1 MNSAEIAKL
10 ANVSRATVS
19 RVLNGHSNVS
29 ASTKEKIERIM
40 REHNYFPDEAARKL
54 AGKSNQMIAL
64 FVIDFSSKPG
74 EYTVTRSPFFSEFAG
89 YAIDIANIHGYNL
102 VTTIIHKENLS
113 DIDRLFQSKSIAGGI
128 IMGDILDQGF
138 LANLSSQGYKLVLC
152 HQIRHSPSPNILVV
166 GLDNYKC
173 GRLAGEELIRNGH
186 TRIAHITG
194 ERHRIAVQD
203 RLEGFINALTAAG
216 LSFDK
221 EHYLEYGEFYCNHSD
236 YEATL
241 RLLQRNLYCLPTAI
255 FISSVLMQV
264 GVMKALRDFGLRV
277 PADIS
282 LICLDEVSAD
292 IYTDPPISVV
302 SFSNEKYAKLAVTKL
317 IELINCG
324 SLPIHDYT
332 ISDCNVI
339 RRESILDI
347 SKAGTNENSN
357 TKIK

>member
-29 ASTKEKIERIM
+29 ASTREKIERIM

-74 EYTVTRSPFFSEFAG
+74 EYTLTRSPFFYEFAG
-89 YAIDIANIHGYNL
+89 YAIDIANMHGYNL
-102 VTTIIHKENLS
+102 VTTIIHQENLS

-128 IMGDILDQGF
+128 IMGDILEQSF
-138 LANLSSQGYKLVLC
+138 LANLSAQGYKLVLF
-152 HQIRHSPSPNILVV
+152 HQIRHSPSPNIVV
-166 GLDNYKC
+166 ISLNNYKC

-194 ERHRIAVQD
+194 ERYRVAVQD
-203 RLEGFINALTAAG
+203 RLEGFISALTAAG
-216 LSFDK
+216 LSFDQ
-221 EHYLEYGEFYCNHSD
+221 EHYLEYGGFYCNHSD

-241 RLLQRNLYCLPTAI
+241 RLLQRNLYSLPTAI
-255 FISSVLMQV
+255 FIASVSMQA
-264 GVMKALRDFGLRV
+264 GVMKALRDFGLHV
-277 PADIS
+277 PKDIS
-282 LICLDEVSAD
+282 LICLNEMGAD
-292 IYTDPPISVV
+292 IYSDPPISVV
-302 SFSNEKYAKLAVTKL
+302 SFSSEKYTKLAVTKL
-317 IELINCG
+317 IELINHG
-324 SLPIHDYT
+324 SLPVQDYM
-332 ISDCNVI
+332 ISDCSVI

-347 SKAGTNENSN
+347 SHNKAE
-357 TKIK
+357 